1 MTMGNCFGFEDTP
14 MVTIGTKT
22 VRKSKLK
29 TIKTYQDALR
39 FIGRDCPDTAV
50 ITTLLN
56 HEVAFV
62 PVTDKFQI
70 VNEIIF
76 KGSHIPIRR
85 LYGRQS

>member
-1 MTMGNCFGFEDTP
+1 MGNCFGLNDTP

-22 VRKSKLK
+22 VRKSQMK

-39 FIGRDCPDTAV
+39 FIGRDCPNTAV

-56 HEVAFV
+56 HQVAFV
-62 PVTDKFQI
+62 PVTEKFQI

-76 KGSHIPIRR
+76 KGSHIPVRK
-85 LYGRQS
+85 LYGRPS